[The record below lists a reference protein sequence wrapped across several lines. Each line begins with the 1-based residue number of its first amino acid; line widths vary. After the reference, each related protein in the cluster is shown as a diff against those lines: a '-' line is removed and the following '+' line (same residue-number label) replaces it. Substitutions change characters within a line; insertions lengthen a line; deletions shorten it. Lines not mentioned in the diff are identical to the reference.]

1 MNHVK
6 IFGITLF
13 SVLQKASK
21 KYVVHDKGYE
31 KYVESLFSE
40 SRLELKSDIF
50 INLSIPQ
57 MNLMDKSGCDY
68 VHYVIYS
75 IELPS
80 KYKSRLLKAAEEYS
94 FLRPL
99 EVSCYE
105 DFDIKEEIQKEI
117 SPGVE
122 FALFGLDDDDLLSV
136 DYLQKISPYIKK
148 DLVGF
153 NVVMSKGYS
162 GFFDTKLSNCR
173 EIRFP
178 FINIGQAR
186 ICERKTDGAIY
197 IPVKGSHMKTDET
210 CPTVI
215 DSRTATF
222 FWFRHTAQD
231 TFSKMELLKAALK
244 INSDLDEYPYPNE
257 EVTVRFPVLSRVL
270 KNENMK
276 LIAHK
281 NTILLENKKQSKC
294 LFNELQ
300 DMRLCGRVVIDYKLK
315 NLSGSSKKQALATF
329 ELSGEIERR
338 EISETGLA
346 LSKVGYYRY
355 FNTSET
361 HSAGSFSINLPE
373 GVFLTKVNAMK
384 WGEENVEIESVS
396 ICQFVNDVEGE

>member
-1 MNHVK
+1 MNYVK
-6 IFGITLF
+6 IFGVTLF

-31 KYVESLFSE
+31 KYVDTLFSE
-40 SRLELKSDIF
+40 SRLELKCDIF

-75 IELPS
+75 SELPE
-80 KYKSRLLKAAEEYS
+80 KYKSRLIEAAGKHS

-99 EVSCYE
+99 EVSYYE
-105 DFDIKEEIQKEI
+105 DFDIKEEIKKEI
-117 SPGVE
+117 APGIE

-136 DYLQKISPYIKK
+136 DYLQKISPYIKR

-162 GFFDTKLSNCR
+162 GFFDNKLSNCR

-186 ICERKTDGAIY
+186 ICERKTDGTIY

-222 FWFRHTAQD
+222 FWFRHIAQD
-231 TFSKMELLKAALK
+231 TFSKMDILKAALK
-244 INSDLDEYPYPNE
+244 IKSDLDEYPYPNE
-257 EVTVRFPVLSRVL
+257 DVTVKFPVLARVL

-281 NTILLENKKQSKC
+281 KTVLLENRKQLKC

-300 DMRLCGRVVIDYKLK
+300 DMRLCGRIMIDYKLN
-315 NLSGSSKKQALATF
+315 NLSGASKKQALATF
-329 ELSGEIERR
+329 ELSSEIEPRG
-338 EISETGLA
+338 ISEAGLS
-346 LSKVGYYRY
+346 LSNVGYYRY
-355 FNTSET
+355 FNTNDT
-361 HSAGSFSINLPE
+361 NSAGSFSITLPE

-384 WGEENVEIESVS
+384 WGEENIEIESAS
-396 ICQFVNDVEGE
+396 IYQLDNNV